1 MRAVTCSS
9 LTIVVSRFGSPAGS
23 GDPYCDAADLNGERL
38 VDPLDTGFVLARS
51 GECP

>member
-9 LTIVVSRFGSPAGS
+9 LTIVVRRFGRPVGS
-23 GDPYCDAADLNGERL
+23 GDPNCDVADLNGDGL